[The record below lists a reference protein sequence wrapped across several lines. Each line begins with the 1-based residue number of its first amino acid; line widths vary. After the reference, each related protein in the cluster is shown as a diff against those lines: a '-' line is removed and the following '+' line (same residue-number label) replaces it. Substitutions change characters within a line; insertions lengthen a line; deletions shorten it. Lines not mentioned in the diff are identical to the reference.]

1 MTYKVVFENVTKAFE
16 VKKNNFSKLKSLFY
30 RSKRE
35 REEATSFYALN
46 DISFVVEEGD
56 SVGIFG
62 LNGSGKSTLLDLIG
76 GVTQPTQGNITV
88 NGTISYVAISAG
100 LENDLTGLENIRY
113 KCLMHGLNN
122 REIDKIF
129 DSIVEYSELGEFI
142 HQPLRV
148 YSSGMRSKLGF
159 AIAIHMDPDILI
171 IDEALSVGDKT
182 FANKC
187 LESIK
192 GFQERGKTLFF
203 VSHSTGT
210 TAKMCNKAIWL
221 HFGEMKSEGTI
232 EEIIH
237 EYESFV
243 EGFNQLTKEEQVQFK
258 DKMMESQTKPLLKM
272 PKLEA
277 ISRRTLINAT
287 ILYIIFMLATLY
299 HTWVVI

>member
-1 MTYKVVFENVTKAFE
+1 MTFKVKFENVTKAFE
-16 VKKNNFSKLKSLFY
+16 IKNSNFSKLKSLFF
-30 RSKRE
+30 RSKK
-35 REEATSFYALN
+35 TNMQYFYALN
-46 DISFVVEEGD
+46 NISFTVEEGD
-56 SVGIFG
+56 SIGIFG

-76 GVTQPTQGNITV
+76 GVTQPSSGKISV

-100 LENDLTGLENIRY
+100 LENDLTGKENIRY

-122 REIDKIF
+122 SEIDELF
-129 DSIVEYSELGEFI
+129 DSIVEYSELGDFI
-142 HQPLRV
+142 NQPLRV

-182 FANKC
+182 FSNKC

-192 GFQERGKTLFF
+192 GFQKRGKTLFF

-210 TAKMCNKAIWL
+210 TKQMCNKAIWL

-232 EEIIH
+232 EEIID

-243 EGFNQLTKEEQVQFK
+243 EGFGQITKQEQIEFK
-258 DKMMESQTKPLLKM
+258 DKMMETQTRPLLKM
-272 PKLEA
+272 DKKEA
-277 ISRRTLINAT
+277 ISRKTLTNA
-287 ILYIIFMLATLY
+287 ILLYILFMLATLY

>member
-16 VKKNNFSKLKSLFY
+16 IKKNNFSKLKSLFY

-56 SVGIFG
+56 SIGIFG

-76 GVTQPTQGNITV
+76 GVTQPTRGNITV

-122 REIDKIF
+122 REIDELF

-142 HQPLRV
+142 NQPLRV

-192 GFQERGKTLFF
+192 GFQKRGKTLFF

-210 TAKMCNKAIWL
+210 TKSMCNKAIWL
-221 HFGEMKSEGTI
+221 HFGEMKSEGSI
-232 EEIIH
+232 DEIIH

-258 DKMMESQTKPLLKM
+258 DKMMESQKKPLLKM

-277 ISRRTLINAT
+277 ISRRTLFNAT

>member
-16 VKKNNFSKLKSLFY
+16 IKHNNFSKLKSLFY
-30 RSKRE
+30 RSRKDKAE
-35 REEATSFYALN
+35 SSSFYALN
-46 DISFVVEEGD
+46 DISFEVEEGD
-56 SVGIFG
+56 SIGIFG

-76 GVTQPTQGNITV
+76 GVTQPTQGKITV

-122 REIDKIF
+122 KQIDKLF

-192 GFQERGKTLFF
+192 GFQKRGKTLFF

-210 TAKMCNKAIWL
+210 TKQMCNKAIWL
-221 HFGEMKSEGTI
+221 HFGQMKSEGTI

-237 EYESFV
+237 EYDSFV
-243 EGFNQLTKEEQVQFK
+243 EGFNQLNKEEQIQFK
-258 DKMMESQTKPLLKM
+258 DKMMETQTKPLLKM
-272 PKLEA
+272 PKTDA
-277 ISRRTLINAT
+277 FSKKTLTNAVL
-287 ILYIIFMLATLY
+287 LYILFMLATLY